1 MCTLKLDV
9 DVVFQLVG
17 SATKSIPGTAYGVL
31 LGARP
36 SETEMRASEFLQVSR
51 LGDNMAP
58 LQSTLRAL
66 CGDSDPVAYFVTV
79 PDHLYLRDDTFQ
91 NTCKNCVKNLVEG
104 NCVIDFVFLLTLDPY
119 MLEFGILDFKAFT
132 LDVETKEFIEAS
144 VEINSDPYEMKQLL
158 TLLKNTPGVEFLVKP
173 PLPNCNA
180 LTETLETYTKLIQ
193 EHKNEIIRKVLQ
205 DKLTVLRKVR
215 DGILAFLDA
224 QNPL

>member
-1 MCTLKLDV
+1 MCTLTLDI

-31 LGARP
+31 LGARS
-36 SETEMRASEFLQVSR
+36 SETETRASEFLQVSR
-51 LGDNMAP
+51 LGDNTAP

-91 NTCKNCVKNLVEG
+91 NTCKNCVRNLVEG
-104 NCVIDFVFLLTLDPY
+104 NCVVDFVFLLTLDPY

-132 LDVETKEFIEAS
+132 LDAETKEFVEAS
-144 VEINSDPYEMKQLL
+144 VEISSDSYEMKQLL
-158 TLLKNTPGVEFLVKP
+158 TLLRDTPGAEFLVKS

-180 LTETLETYTKLIQ
+180 LTETLETYKKLMQ
-193 EHKNEIIRKVLQ
+193 EHSNKIIKKALQ
-205 DKLTVLRKVR
+205 DKLNVLRKVK
-215 DGILAFLDA
+215 DSILAFLG
-224 QNPL
+224 Q